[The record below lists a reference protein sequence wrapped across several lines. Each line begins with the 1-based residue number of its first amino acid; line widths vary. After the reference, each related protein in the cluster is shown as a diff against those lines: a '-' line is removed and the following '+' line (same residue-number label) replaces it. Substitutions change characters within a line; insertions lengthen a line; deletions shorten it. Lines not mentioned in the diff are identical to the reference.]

1 MQLLDLRKSFRSK
14 KNERN
19 THLLTMY
26 CILGTLLGTFHVF
39 IFNGIFHVT
48 KNFAI
53 IIFKKKLGALR
64 WWLSYS

>member
-1 MQLLDLRKSFRSK
+1 
-14 KNERN
+14 
-19 THLLTMY
+19 MY

-39 IFNGIFHVT
+39 IFNAIFQVT